1 MIITTT
7 DSVEGRRIV
16 AYCGVCTGEAIL
28 GANIV
33 RDMFAGVRD
42 IVGGRSGSY
51 EKVIRAG
58 KDAALEDMQAQA
70 AELGADA
77 VIGVDLDYEAIG
89 EKASMLMVVANG
101 TAVKLE

>member
-7 DSVEGRRIV
+7 DSVDGHKIT

-58 KDAALEDMQAQA
+58 KDAPMQLLVSISTTKPSARR
-70 AELGADA
+70 
-77 VIGVDLDYEAIG
+77 VPC
-89 EKASMLMVVANG
+89 
-101 TAVKLE
+101 